1 MAKKVL
7 VKIAAKATQKV
18 KRAFQKTVSKKEN
31 NKTEAKSK
39 TPLTSLA
46 KKETKPVKKK
56 TKPAEYKTKPNKKE
70 TKLVKQAG
78 KITKP
83 AKKVLKKYKT
93 VEAEIFDA
101 LATQKPESPKKAKVK
116 AKNTKGSKKSA
127 TDITLIKKTIFKQI
141 ALNKILLED
150 TNEKLMENKK

>member
-1 MAKKVL
+1 MRVW
-7 VKIAAKATQKV
+7 TTN
-18 KRAFQKTVSKKEN
+18 FDDN
-31 NKTEAKSK
+31 
-39 TPLTSLA
+39 
-46 KKETKPVKKK
+46 KKK
-56 TKPAEYKTKPNKKE
+56 TKPAEHKTKQNKKE
-70 TKLVKQAG
+70 TKLEKKAG

-127 TDITLIKKTIFKQI
+127 PDITLIKKIIFKQI
-141 ALNKILLED
+141 AQNKILLED
-150 TNEKLMENKK
+150 TTEKLIENKK

>member
-39 TPLTSLA
+39 TALTSLA
-46 KKETKPVKKK
+46 KKETKPVKME

-70 TKLVKQAG
+70 TRLEKKAG
-78 KITKP
+78 KIT
-83 AKKVLKKYKT
+83 
-93 VEAEIFDA
+93 
-101 LATQKPESPKKAKVK
+101 
-116 AKNTKGSKKSA
+116 
-127 TDITLIKKTIFKQI
+127 
-141 ALNKILLED
+141 
-150 TNEKLMENKK
+150 